1 MTILKKGSTAAKAFM
16 AKIRA
21 AKGKSKPKAKKV
33 GATKKAQYYVVDRE
47 AGNVIDIF
55 NTYNTAVKEIMK
67 FEKEDK
73 ANKEFVKDFYEIEV
87 RDAKTKKVVNGVKK
101 VMPTKKASSMHKD
114 TKSHNVNIRVVSG
127 LKKLSGVSPHKAKY
141 FIEFIYQSIERT
153 EYFDKL
159 PPDRYKGMT
168 GINYLLR
175 LTDYGTTLIPLRE
188 AKTNLPVKK

>member
-1 MTILKKGSTAAKAFM
+1 MPTLKKGSAAAKAFM
-16 AKIRA
+16 TKIRA

-87 RDAKTKKVVNGVKK
+87 RDAKTKKVVNGIKK

-127 LKKLSGVSPHKAKY
+127 IDAIDFYRVNNDINGNPRYVIHFFDILNSEERMTIPFAKLYEYALKKGSMDNVTV
-141 FIEFIYQSIERT
+141 IIY
-153 EYFDKL
+153 YFD
-159 PPDRYKGMT
+159 
-168 GINYLLR
+168 
-175 LTDYGTTLIPLRE
+175 
-188 AKTNLPVKK
+188 